1 MSSPGDDDRE
11 ESSGGLPQLPTMRD
25 IAHHLGVSRQLVSL
39 VMRGAPGPSAASRDR
54 ILAAARDLGY
64 RPNASARLLRQRR
77 THLIGAMFVL
87 RNPFEVRFVERFV
100 ERAAEEG
107 FGVVLGAHS
116 DERPTDVVVS
126 DLMAQRV
133 EALVAFNPDPASPAL
148 HDALDRI
155 PVVWLGENS
164 PEPRADNVRVDDV
177 TGLRLAVEHLVEL
190 GHRHIAYVGGEA
202 GIVGRDRAQAYRRA
216 MAGADLSSHA
226 EVFSSDFGEEDGAT
240 AAREI
245 ASRPAAHRPTAV
257 VSCGDLSAVGVLAG
271 FARTGVAVPG
281 DVSVVGFDDSYVC
294 ALSYNDLTSVRQDV
308 EATVEA
314 TLATVVARLEQPG
327 TASHDVLTPTVLV
340 TRGSTGRAPIAA
352 ANAPS

>member
-1 MSSPGDDDRE
+1 MSSPRDDDGE
-11 ESSGGLPQLPTMRD
+11 AASGDLPQLPTMRD

-39 VMRGAPGPSAASRDR
+39 VMRGAPGPSAESRDR
-54 ILAAARDLGY
+54 ILAAAKELGY

-77 THLIGAMFVL
+77 THLIGAVFAL

-100 ERAAEEG
+100 ERAAEKG
-107 FGVVLGAHS
+107 S

-148 HDALDRI
+148 QDALDRI

-177 TGLRLAVEHLVEL
+177 TGLRLAVEHLVDL
-190 GHRHIAYVGGEA
+190 GHRDIAYVGGEV
-202 GIVGRDRAQAYRRA
+202 GIVGRDRAQAYRQA
-216 MAGADLSSHA
+216 MTGAGLGNHA
-226 EVFSSDFGEEDGAT
+226 EVISSDFGEEDGAT

-245 ASRPAAHRPTAV
+245 ASRPAADRPTAV

-271 FARTGVAVPG
+271 FARAGVAVPG

-308 EATVEA
+308 DATVEA
-314 TLATVVARLEQPG
+314 TLSTVVARLEQPG
-327 TASHDVLTPTVLV
+327 TASHDVLTPTALV
-340 TRGSTGRAPIAA
+340 TRGSTGRAPMPA

>member
-1 MSSPGDDDRE
+1 MARAGDDP
-11 ESSGGLPQLPTMRD
+11 GGPSQLPTMRD
-25 IAHHLGVSRQLVSL
+25 VAVHLGVSRQLVSL
-39 VMRGAPGPSAASRDR
+39 VLRGAPGPSEESRVR
-54 ILAAARDLGY
+54 ILAAAAELGY

-116 DERPTDVVVS
+116 AERPTDVVVA

-148 HDALDRI
+148 QDALDRL
-155 PVVWLGENS
+155 PVVWLGERS
-164 PEPRADNVRVDDV
+164 PEPRADTVRVDEV
-177 TGLRLAVEHLVEL
+177 TGLRLAVDHLRAL
-190 GHRHIAYVGGEA
+190 GHERIAYVGGDA
-202 GIVGRDRAQAYRRA
+202 GIVGRDRSEAYRQA
-216 MAGADLSSHA
+216 MAGAGLGDRV
-226 EVFSSDFGEEDGAT
+226 EVIPGDFGEEDGAA
-240 AAREI
+240 AARQI
-245 ASRPAAHRPTAV
+245 AARPASDRPTAV
-257 VSCGDLSAVGVLAG
+257 VSGGDLSAVGVLSA
-271 FARTGVAVPG
+271 FARSDVAVPD

-314 TLATVVARLEQPG
+314 ALETVVARLADRS
-327 TASHDVLTPTVLV
+327 TAPREVLTPTTLV
-340 TRGSTGRAPIAA
+340 TRGSTGRAPDAEGTG
-352 ANAPS
+352 

>member
-1 MSSPGDDDRE
+1 
-11 ESSGGLPQLPTMRD
+11 MRD

-39 VMRGAPGPSAASRDR
+39 VMRGAPGPSAESRDR

-148 HDALDRI
+148 QDALDRL
-155 PVVWLGENS
+155 PVVWLGEKS
-164 PEPRADNVRVDDV
+164 PEARADNVRVDEV

-190 GHRHIAYVGGEA
+190 GHQDIAYVGGDA
-202 GIVGRDRAQAYRRA
+202 GIVGRDRAEAYRSAMVRA
-216 MAGADLSSHA
+216 GLGDRV
-226 EVFSSDFGEEDGAT
+226 EVVPGDFGEEDGAA

-245 ASRPAAHRPTAV
+245 ASRPERDRPTAV
-257 VSCGDLSAVGVLAG
+257 LSCGDLSAVGLLAA
-271 FARTGVAVPG
+271 FARADVSVP
-281 DVSVVGFDDSYVC
+281 DDISVVGFDDSYVC

-314 TLATVVARLEQPG
+314 ALETVLARLAQPSS
-327 TASHDVLTPTVLV
+327 TPLDVLTPTVLV
-340 TRGSTGRAPIAA
+340 TRGSTGRAPATA